1 MKRRRKLSER
11 ERLEWAYREWR
22 EGKKSLRQLE
32 RELGISRS
40 KLSREF
46 KKMEG
51 GRRPRDKGELYASAF
66 RFIESIVDSEGGAI
80 RESVV
85 LRLIKEFKVTP
96 EVAEDITS
104 WYCRLQGRARA
115 KSCTHASLVEAPHG
129 LVVYCK
135 LRKASRLSPGEEPK
149 LYEAIDEEG
158 CALCAFY
165 ERAPIGVSTSSKGP

>member
-1 MKRRRKLSER
+1 MKTDER
-11 ERLEWAYREWR
+11 DRLEWAYREWR
-22 EGKKSLRQLE
+22 EGRRSLRQLE

-46 KKMEG
+46 KKMEE

-66 RFIESIVDSEGGAI
+66 KYIENIVDTEGGAI

-96 EVAEDITS
+96 ETAEDIVS

-115 KSCTHASLVEAPHG
+115 KSCAHANVVEVPHG
-129 LVVYCK
+129 LVIYCK
-135 LRKASRLSPGEEPK
+135 LKRASSPMPSEEPRF
-149 LYEAIDEEG
+149 YEAIDEDS

-165 ERAPIGVSTSSKGP
+165 ERAPVSLPHKL

>member
-1 MKRRRKLSER
+1 MGER

-22 EGKKSLRQLE
+22 EGRKSLRQLE

-46 KKMEG
+46 KKMEE

-66 RFIESIVDSEGGAI
+66 RFIENIVDSEGGAI
-80 RESVV
+80 RESIV

-115 KSCTHASLVEAPHG
+115 KSCAHASLVEAPHG

-135 LRKASRLSPGEEPK
+135 LRGAGRLAHEEGPR
-149 LYEAIDEEG
+149 LREAIDEEV

-165 ERAPIGVSTSSKGP
+165 ERAPVGVPAPSKDI

>member
-1 MKRRRKLSER
+1 MKPDER

-22 EGKKSLRQLE
+22 EGRRSLRQLE

-46 KKMEG
+46 KKMEE

-66 RFIESIVDSEGGAI
+66 KYIENIVDTEGGAI

-85 LRLIKEFKVTP
+85 LGLIKEFKVTP
-96 EVAEDITS
+96 ETAEDIVS

-115 KSCTHASLVEAPHG
+115 KSCAHANVVETPHG

-135 LRKASRLSPGEEPK
+135 LKHVGPSSPGGEPRY
-149 LYEAIDEEG
+149 YEAVNEEN

-165 ERAPIGVSTSSKGP
+165 ERASISSVRHKL